1 MCQYLPKTVLYLL
14 QEVVQGRYSEGASQR
29 LSKSLDGS
37 VTEAPS
43 HMASDVPTLRYLD
56 DDSVATLASN
66 TSCGFCKA
74 RLLWGEEGVIESPN
88 FPNPYGPNMDCLWL
102 LMAADEDARIQ
113 V

>member
-1 MCQYLPKTVLYLL
+1 
-14 QEVVQGRYSEGASQR
+14 
-29 LSKSLDGS
+29 
-37 VTEAPS
+37 
-43 HMASDVPTLRYLD
+43 MASDVPTLRYLD